1 MFPPDGATPSVVFGI
16 ENFLAMAYGAIGGA
30 LVTVVALRTRLAMM
44 GRDISDNKKAIEKLE
59 KEIERRLETMDRRS
73 IFALQIMADVA
84 RKVGADG
91 RFSDQ
96 VIRML
101 SDEAARE
108 NKRERDSGMGGL

>member
-1 MFPPDGATPSVVFGI
+1 MLPPDATPSVVFGV

-44 GRDISDNKKAIEKLE
+44 GRDISDNKRQIDRLE
-59 KEIERRLETMDRRS
+59 REIEQRLKMMDRRS
-73 IFALQIMADVA
+73 VFALQIMADVA

-108 NKRERDSGMGGL
+108 NKERDTMGGGL